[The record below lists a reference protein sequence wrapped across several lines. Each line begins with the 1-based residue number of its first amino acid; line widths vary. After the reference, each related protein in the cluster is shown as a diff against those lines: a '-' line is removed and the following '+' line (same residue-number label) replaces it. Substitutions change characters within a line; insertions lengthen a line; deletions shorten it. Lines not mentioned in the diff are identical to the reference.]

1 MPRFCPYGAHIYMFA
16 GVVLKE
22 LANEIAPIVTA
33 IFQLS
38 LDTSAVPLDWKKAL
52 VTLSFLS
59 FFRYVLTSEEDVRRG
74 SVNECKRGL
83 AENKSGAQLRKRI
96 YRCETRVSITRVS
109 IVKR

>member
-1 MPRFCPYGAHIYMFA
+1 MPNIDISASGFLKLLTSLYPSKTASPDSIKP
-16 GVVLKE
+16 VVLKE

-38 LDTSAVPLDWKKAL
+38 LDTGTVPLDWKKAL

-83 AENKSGAQLRKRI
+83 AENKRGAQLRKRI
-96 YRCETRVSITRVS
+96 
-109 IVKR
+109 